1 MSSNTTH
8 TPAATIL
15 LTPAIP
21 TIPVPAIP
29 APAIPAI
36 PSIPAIP
43 VENSTSNIKK
53 ARKRAA
59 TTSADTNRPTFA
71 ISPSS
76 LEYQLTANLLN
87 YNPSTVAA
95 SSASS
100 RPRQKPRRGTVGSD
114 ARIDSSKIVATSSQ
128 STGHGHNRSR
138 DKNVVEA
145 GSEIY
150 GRNNLQESEK
160 RKPTGSLPSSPK
172 ATQDPLGYFSS
183 SDENIERTTH
193 SSPSTPHPPLPP
205 KSPRSLIA
213 HYFPGPLPP
222 PPSRGRVPTGHK
234 EPLIAPTPFKTP
246 TFGPASVLTSFQDE
260 NAPPMPS
267 PSSSFHYIPLANN
280 ISRCSTAQTH
290 NHEDSDLVSSS
301 RPSPCTSALG
311 LSASG
316 NRAQQQQLQ
325 THRIPSDLDLV
336 HNHPFDAN
344 NSNHPHHHTND
355 DENDDH
361 PAESDEV
368 AFSNP
373 VPGTGTRRGPIL
385 TTATTTTAAT
395 TTATPP
401 TAPIY
406 PRGLMSTAGSPLVEQ
421 NNPIVAR
428 VQQKAVPYIRELV
441 PGKEPT
447 GPPSSNTSHDLEII
461 IDKITGRLRT
471 NRTSME
477 PWPYSDSPWDEKPL
491 PPVRPEKGN
500 RYWVFRDVDGLVP
513 GPFFFILGH
522 LLPFLWWIGSVYPLT
537 EHPDDI
543 RALERAQAQAQ
554 AAAAGNDVDIESN
567 QNVRNDGMI
576 QRLKNQLKRIAG
588 KKQEPIMIIEMARV
602 SQDTDREGSTIAP
615 PPNPNHHLLHH
626 PNPTDLDNNIS
637 QAPPVGAHGPW
648 SAEIHA
654 PSLFEQ
660 RLEHDRKV
668 LRYEL
673 NQRWKKINLIWS
685 VGSFVIAIIATAL
698 VVSFA

>member
-1 MSSNTTH
+1 NP
-8 TPAATIL
+8 TPI
-15 LTPAIP
+15 
-21 TIPVPAIP
+21 
-29 APAIPAI
+29 
-36 PSIPAIP
+36 
-43 VENSTSNIKK
+43 IKK

-87 YNPSTVAA
+87 YNPSTAAA

-138 DKNVVEA
+138 DKNTVEA
-145 GSEIY
+145 SSEIY
-150 GRNNLQESEK
+150 GRNNLQESEQRK
-160 RKPTGSLPSSPK
+160 RSRTVVERLTPTGSLPSSPK
-172 ATQDPLGYFSS
+172 ATQDPVGYFPS
-183 SDENIERTTH
+183 SDENIEHPAH
-193 SSPSTPHPPLPP
+193 STPSIPHPPLPP

-234 EPLIAPTPFKTP
+234 EPLVAPTPFKTP
-246 TFGPASVLTSFQDE
+246 TFGPASVLTSFQDN

-267 PSSSFHYIPLANN
+267 PSSSFHYIPLTNN

-311 LSASG
+311 LSAPVSK
-316 NRAQQQQLQ
+316 AQQQQLQ
-325 THRIPSDLDLV
+325 THRIPSDLDLLMANNARGRFHNHQHNNFNRNHPINNFSV
-336 HNHPFDAN
+336 HNHTLDTN
-344 NSNHPHHHTND
+344 NSNHLHHHTND

-361 PAESDEV
+361 PAESGEV

-373 VPGTGTRRGPIL
+373 VPGTRRGPIT
-385 TTATTTTAAT
+385 TTATATTT

-447 GPPSSNTSHDLEII
+447 GPPSSNTSRDLEII

-477 PWPYSDSPWDEKPL
+477 PWPYYDSPWDEKPL
-491 PPVRPEKGN
+491 PPVRREKGN

-522 LLPFLWWIGSVYPLT
+522 LLPFLWWIGSVYPLA

-554 AAAAGNDVDIESN
+554 AAAAAAAAAGNDVDAESN
-567 QNVRNDGMI
+567 QNLRNDGMI
-576 QRLKNQLKRIAG
+576 QRLKNQLRKIAG

-626 PNPTDLDNNIS
+626 ANPADLDNDIT
-637 QAPPVGAHGPW
+637 QAPPVDTHGPW